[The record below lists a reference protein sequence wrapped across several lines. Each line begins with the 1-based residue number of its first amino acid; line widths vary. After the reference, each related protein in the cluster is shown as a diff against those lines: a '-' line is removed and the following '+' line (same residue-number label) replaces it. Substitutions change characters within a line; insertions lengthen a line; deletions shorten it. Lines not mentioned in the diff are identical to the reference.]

1 MNIHDTQD
9 KVLMVI
15 QSCNTHE
22 QLAGAERMAL
32 RWRDILMA
40 AHSEY
45 EYDILIDCA
54 IELNEV
60 FHNKLNQLTPPLL

>member
-9 KVLMVI
+9 KVIRVI
-15 QSCNTHE
+15 RSCNNHD
-22 QLAGAERMAL
+22 QLDGANRMAL
-32 RWRDILMA
+32 RWRDMLME

-60 FHNKLNQLTPPLL
+60 FNNKVNQLTPLP